1 MKKIT
6 GIFLML
12 LIAVTLHAEEEDFS
26 FPVSF
31 KGTEPTIADFFT
43 AICNREEPGE
53 WIIFV
58 GEDWERNQKGE
69 QTRGRFKVSCSKG
82 YMTYVEQDNEDGQVF
97 KGITEFRCWRCSDN
111 RHWMVAEADNF
122 YRDGVA
128 YNGQYSGVS
137 LFLYNADTKRMEMV
151 YKSDYGMEGPE
162 INAPFTY

>member
-58 GEDWERNQKGE
+58 GED
-69 QTRGRFKVSCSKG
+69 
-82 YMTYVEQDNEDGQVF
+82 
-97 KGITEFRCWRCSDN
+97 
-111 RHWMVAEADNF
+111 
-122 YRDGVA
+122 
-128 YNGQYSGVS
+128 
-137 LFLYNADTKRMEMV
+137 
-151 YKSDYGMEGPE
+151 
-162 INAPFTY
+162 